1 MSRLLTALS
10 LSPLLAFLGWP
21 ALAAADSSPEISLL
35 DVQCET
41 AERGA
46 LVRIILSEAAEFKL
60 GSVSDPDRLF
70 LDFPGVLHPGPT
82 RRLEI
87 TSPLLRSVRSGQCS
101 EDPLIAR
108 VVIELPTPVE
118 YRTKATANGR
128 IVLVELGEGLP
139 VPESAEAQT
148 RPSLSV
154 RKVTAELADE
164 QTVVVAIE
172 CSDRANYRVFFLH
185 TPPRVVVDIQDASLE
200 VEKRVIPTQDPLI
213 ERIRLGQ
220 FNATTVRVVFDL
232 KELAGYL
239 VERGRNPDRLI
250 FKFGRGRTFGR
261 VVVVDAG
268 HGGHDPGCAG
278 YVAGLWEKAV
288 NLDLALRVARLLR
301 GAGLVPML
309 TRSEDVFLELQ
320 ERTHFA
326 NTGRANL
333 FVSIHC
339 NAMPAS
345 QRGTRC
351 GIEVYYYTEQSE
363 AFARVMK
370 DALVKATGC
379 PDRGVRQRMLYVV
392 HHTVMPSVLVEVG
405 YLDHPTEGRLL
416 NTDQFRQQVAQG
428 IFNGIKQYLEMQW
441 GARSG

>member
-1 MSRLLTALS
+1 MSRLRTAL
-10 LSPLLAFLGWP
+10 LLFPLLSFLAHP
-21 ALAAADSSPEISLL
+21 ALVAADSSPAISLL

-41 AERGA
+41 ADKGA

-60 GSVSDPDRLF
+60 GSISDPDRLF
-70 LDFPGVLHPGPT
+70 LDFSGVLHPGST
-82 RRLEI
+82 RRLEVG
-87 TSPLLRSVRSGQCS
+87 SPVVRAIRSGQCS

-108 VVIELPTPVE
+108 VVIELPAPVE

-139 VPESAEAQT
+139 APAPTEGPTE
-148 RPSLSV
+148 PSLAV
-154 RKVTAELADE
+154 TKVTAEPADE
-164 QTVVVAIE
+164 QTVAVVIE
-172 CSDRANYRVFFLH
+172 CSDRADYHVFFLH
-185 TPPRVVVDIQDASLE
+185 TPPRVVVDIRDARLE
-200 VEKRVIPTQDPLI
+200 VEKRVIPIQDPLI

-220 FNATTVRVVFDL
+220 FNETTVRVVFDL

-278 YVAGLWEKAV
+278 YVAGLWEKAI

-301 GAGLVPML
+301 GAGIVPML

-320 ERTHFA
+320 ERTHLA

-339 NAMPAS
+339 NAMPPAHK
-345 QRGTRC
+345 GTKC
-351 GIEVYYYTEQSE
+351 GIEVYYYTDQSE
-363 AFARVMK
+363 SFARVMK
-370 DALVKATGC
+370 DALVEATHR
-379 PDRGVRQRMLYVV
+379 PDWGVRRRMLYVV
-392 HHTVMPSVLVEVG
+392 RHTVMPSVLVEVG
-405 YLDHPTEGRLL
+405 YLDHATEGKLL
-416 NTDQFRQQVAQG
+416 NTAQFRQQVAQG
-428 IFNGIKQYLEMQW
+428 IFNGIQQYLEMQW